1 MEAEFVNKRLLV
13 SFVAILLLAVVQ
25 TVGAQQP
32 KNVPRIGILEYRGAS
47 DRAQVWEAFRQG
59 LRELGYIEGKN
70 IIMEYRYADGK
81 IQRLQELA
89 AELVR
94 LKVDIIVASDV
105 QPAVAARKTT
115 ATTAIVIAG
124 GRDPVE
130 AGLVASLAH
139 PGGNVT
145 GVTNLSPELLGKRLE
160 LLKEAVPRISRV
172 AVLNASGGGQRTAEL
187 TKEMVG
193 PAQGLGIQL
202 KVIEV
207 QTPNLDFDQALR
219 SAAAE
224 RIDALLIG
232 ATPIFTLAPHMK
244 RIVELSTKNRLP
256 TMTGNLAW
264 VSAGALMSYG
274 TNAAELSRRAAVYV
288 DKILKGRKPADL
300 PVEQPTKFEFG
311 INLKT
316 AKQIGL
322 TISQSVLFRADRVI
336 K

>member
-1 MEAEFVNKRLLV
+1 MNQTILSFTLCAMLFALCGFVD
-13 SFVAILLLAVVQ
+13 
-25 TVGAQQP
+25 AQQP
-32 KNVPRIGILEYRGAS
+32 GKIPRIGILEYRS
-47 DRAQVWEAFRQG
+47 PTDRAPIWEAFRQG

-70 IIMEYRYADGK
+70 IIIEFRYGEGN
-81 IQRLQELA
+81 IQRLPELA

-105 QPAVAARKTT
+105 QPALAARKIT
-115 ATTAIVIAG
+115 AATSIVIAG

-172 AVLNASGGGQRTAEL
+172 AVLNEASGGGRRTAEL

-193 PAQGLGIQL
+193 PARGLGIQL
-202 KVIEV
+202 KALEV
-207 QTPNLDFDQALR
+207 RAPNLDFDQAFR
-219 SAAAE
+219 AAAGE
-224 RIDALLIG
+224 RIDALVVG
-232 ATPIFTLAPHMK
+232 ATPIFSLAPHMT

-256 TMTGNLAW
+256 TMTNNLAW

-274 TNAAELSRRAAVYV
+274 TNAQELSRRAAVYV

-322 TISQSVLFRADRVI
+322 TIPQSVLYRADKVI